1 MNGDNVK
8 SKHEFQSYNFF
19 FNCKRI
25 KMCPGFKNNLKIHQ
39 KYKCI
44 ILYIFSH
51 GGMEEWIVRIGGK
64 KEFKNSNIKIQ
75 NSCSVL
81 V

>member
-8 SKHEFQSYNFF
+8 SKHEFQSCNFF

-39 KYKCI
+39 KYKCT
-44 ILYIFSH
+44 ILYIL
-51 GGMEEWIVRIGGK
+51 EEWIVRIGGK